1 MFVKINKL
9 LSTTIAL
16 LLLTST
22 CQASLVSSNLELRL
36 HSNLKNIELKKTTI
50 TKSLSE
56 DVKSSSID
64 AKSVLLNSSSDIT
77 LQSSSLLADD
87 SINLNSSSGDINIV
101 STSYTNY
108 YESQTSKSSFGGLS
122 KSSSFINDT
131 THSQSSS
138 TLFSANNINLK
149 ANNINIL
156 ASKIKSD
163 SIEISA
169 DMLNLISSKETNSHT
184 EFKTKSGIFTATI
197 HDKGKI
203 TEVEIP
209 SIIEVDNKL
218 IVNDKDITDKLD
230 IKTYKEISN
239 SLNSDEFKDSIL
251 NNVLQKDTFTLSS
264 SSNAP
269 LNIDE
274 INQIKATLNS
284 KEWDEKTTTLSG
296 IGSLVVTA
304 VVTYLTAGSGSSV
317 ASSLGM
323 SSASTTYAVTQAVTT
338 AVIANTSVQAT
349 NMIVSGGKVKFD
361 IDSLAKSA
369 LSAGVGSMASSYISN
384 IDILKDTSLA
394 TNNSSFLNLDS
405 SNTLHFSYHNL
416 AKAGLNS
423 LTNSAISSG
432 IYGTKFKDNLISNL
446 AFSLSDSLYK
456 AVGDYS
462 SNEYNLNSNEYFKD
476 GSLSKIALHS
486 LTGASISAL
495 TDNDILA
502 GALSAG
508 VNEALS
514 PLLYKD
520 TSKFIGTQEDIARQ
534 KEIYHIQRNS
544 LSSLIGTISGGLID
558 GESGASIGSSIATS
572 ADRSN
577 RQLHQEEID
586 LAKAKSAEY
595 ARLKG
600 ISEDEAYRW
609 LIIAGASNVD
619 ILHNYSFNQED
630 ENIAEAK
637 KYLEKFKNQT
647 FIDKKGEVQNYFVAK
662 DRDYYKPY
670 VYLYETDWG
679 QTRDIL
685 QSAYYQSPYE
695 TFKDKTGKT
704 LEYISNNKLD
714 TAKSV
719 LSTLASSAIDCIK
732 NPMLCASN
740 TFQSIGNNAI
750 DGSYGITYASIPS
763 FRDDLNSY
771 YGYNASDYLYALSTL
786 QTTGSFLEAAAVA
799 GGVGAGKNILENTS
813 KGVLNKVDDI
823 ANSIDDAFDLSK
835 YPIGNVG
842 DAGRA
847 VNKIDTPNSKNIN
860 TTIAKTTDE
869 KALAKQTEIKE
880 LFDKDNDRKGITI
893 GNTTYLADTTNKG
906 GAKVFTNV
914 SDGDIFNYFKEL
926 GGVDKMPD
934 VKKVNIADKTSDLYS
949 IKTDKGSF
957 TLRNNSKSKLPNGKK
972 PKWTIDIKLID
983 GKKVSNYEI
992 KFEWHKKNY
1001 YRKQRWNI

>member
-1 MFVKINKL
+1 MFVKINKF

-586 LAKAKSAEY
+586 FIDAKAKEY
-595 ARLKG
+595 AEQEN
-600 ISEDEAYRW
+600 ISESEAKVLLLTSARIYNDAEAASYHDKFLKKGKSMFSEEQIVKAQEYLWEEGKNLMIYDVTTNSFQRAFYSTPYQY
-609 LIIAGASNVD
+609 LKSDYSLSQKYEPNINYDAKRQEHYDLRFQMNSLSKKEVNDLSIITKETNGWEKLPPEQSEYHMYGYLGDKNEKYVNDDGREVVLRKMGNGEYIIINDYKNIGTYNFQNPVPINNTLDWIAKENIEHLKHD
-619 ILHNYSFNQED
+619 ILP
-630 ENIAEAK
+630 
-637 KYLEKFKNQT
+637 YLKF
-647 FIDKKGEVQNYFVAK
+647 
-662 DRDYYKPY
+662 
-670 VYLYETDWG
+670 
-679 QTRDIL
+679 
-685 QSAYYQSPYE
+685 
-695 TFKDKTGKT
+695 
-704 LEYISNNKLD
+704 
-714 TAKSV
+714 
-719 LSTLASSAIDCIK
+719 
-732 NPMLCASN
+732 
-740 TFQSIGNNAI
+740 
-750 DGSYGITYASIPS
+750 
-763 FRDDLNSY
+763 
-771 YGYNASDYLYALSTL
+771 
-786 QTTGSFLEAAAVA
+786 
-799 GGVGAGKNILENTS
+799 
-813 KGVLNKVDDI
+813 
-823 ANSIDDAFDLSK
+823 
-835 YPIGNVG
+835 
-842 DAGRA
+842 
-847 VNKIDTPNSKNIN
+847 
-860 TTIAKTTDE
+860 
-869 KALAKQTEIKE
+869 
-880 LFDKDNDRKGITI
+880 
-893 GNTTYLADTTNKG
+893 GNTPYDKIG
-906 GAKVFTNV
+906 E
-914 SDGDIFNYFKEL
+914 FK
-926 GGVDKMPD
+926 
-934 VKKVNIADKTSDLYS
+934 
-949 IKTDKGSF
+949 
-957 TLRNNSKSKLPNGKK
+957 
-972 PKWTIDIKLID
+972 
-983 GKKVSNYEI
+983 
-992 KFEWHKKNY
+992 
-1001 YRKQRWNI
+1001 